1 MFVAQAGKVLHSL
14 KEGKTSTKKV
24 PAVHSCSAKYAEAEQ
39 ARSSYLVVYVYVMCQ
54 SILSACMSLCAG
66 INPYYSY
73 TRGVFIRGLS
83 DLAFVLCCI
92 DTGTRGVLEIERFR
106 FISLHLG
113 LTCSCSWCQQG
124 LTRKKEGTYREMQ

>member
-1 MFVAQAGKVLHSL
+1 MARYHDCVSTSAIPFVH
-14 KEGKTSTKKV
+14 KKLN
-24 PAVHSCSAKYAEAEQ
+24 
-39 ARSSYLVVYVYVMCQ
+39 RSSYLVVYVMCQ

-66 INPYYSY
+66 INPNYSY

-113 LTCSCSWCQQG
+113 LTYSCSWYQQG